1 MASLSV
7 KQNDT
12 KNPVKLES
20 GQKPEHWL
28 DAKGSGF
35 HNPWPSWRT
44 TTPVEMLGL
53 FFTAATS
60 FPNPKTV
67 EVQENLPVK
76 TPTWGLGV
84 EGQTGKDAIRT
95 TWLGHACF
103 LVEFPTRNED
113 GAGRGVRI
121 LFDPVF
127 SHRCSPFSFIGP
139 KRFTPPPCKVE
150 DIPEIDAI
158 VISHNH
164 YDHMDTPTL
173 QTLYKR
179 SPDRPPAIFAPLGNA
194 PYLRSIGVPEP
205 SIHVMD
211 WWDSKRLT
219 INLSSTSSKSTE
231 AAGSSTSITLS
242 VDITCTP
249 CQHFT
254 GRSLTDRFK
263 TLWSGWAVEEVL
275 PLSGDASAATPLKL
289 FFGGD
294 TGYRSVMDHQKEEDV
309 PVCPAFKQ
317 VGEVFGGFDIAL
329 IPIGAYLPRQFMS
342 PIHCAPQ
349 DSVRLF
355 QDIKAKKALGMHWG
369 TWVLTTEDVFEPP
382 EKLAEEAQKVGIPE
396 GDFTVCDIG
405 ETLFFH

>member
-1 MASLSV
+1 MTSISV
-7 KQNDT
+7 KQNNS

-35 HNPWPSWRT
+35 HNPWPSWRA
-44 TTPVEMLGL
+44 TTPVEMIGL

-60 FPNPKTV
+60 FPKPK
-67 EVQENLPVK
+67 EVDVQQNLPVK
-76 TPTWGLGV
+76 KPTWGLNG
-84 EGQTGKDAIRT
+84 EHKPRGKDSIRT

-103 LVEFPTRNED
+103 LVEFPTRRED

-127 SHRCSPFSFIGP
+127 SHRCSPFTFLGP

-150 DIPEIDAI
+150 DIPDIDAI

-164 YDHMDTPTL
+164 YDHMDTATL

-179 SPDRPPAIFAPLGNA
+179 AKERPPMIFAPLGNA

-211 WWDSKRLT
+211 CSKAAE
-219 INLSSTSSKSTE
+219 TE
-231 AAGSSTSITLS
+231 AVTGSLS
-242 VDITCTP
+242 VDVTCTP

-263 TLWSGWAVEEVL
+263 TLWSGWAIEEVL
-275 PLSGDASAATPLKL
+275 PPATTTTSALAPLKL

-294 TGYRSVMDHQKEEDV
+294 TGYRSVMDHQNEDEV

-317 VGEVFGGFDIAL
+317 VGDVFGGFDVAL

-355 QDIKAKKALGMHWG
+355 KDIKAKKALGMHWG

-382 EKLAEEAQKVGIPE
+382 KKLAEEAKKVGIPD